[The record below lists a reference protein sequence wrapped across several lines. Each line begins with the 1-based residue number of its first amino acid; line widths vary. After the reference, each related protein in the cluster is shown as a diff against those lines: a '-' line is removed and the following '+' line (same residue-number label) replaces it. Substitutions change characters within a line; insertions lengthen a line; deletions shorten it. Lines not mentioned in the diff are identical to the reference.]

1 MWFVYNIMYGSLN
14 HMTEQIV
21 KAKFTFTSYKFKIE
35 KAVSFTNVS
44 ICKAPRQIANS
55 KSILFPGY

>member
-1 MWFVYNIMYGSLN
+1 
-14 HMTEQIV
+14 MTEQIV

-44 ICKAPRQIANS
+44 ICKAPRQITNS